1 MGIVRMGC
9 PEDFIIQLK
18 EKFEIEEFV
27 ETGTYK
33 GHTSIWASKNFNSV
47 KTIENSQII
56 FDKYSKKLTGYQ
68 NIERLFG
75 NSADV
80 IKKVANKS
88 KIQLFWLD
96 AHWCG
101 GDTFGTEDE
110 CPLIEELE
118 TIKEMAH
125 PESIILIDDA
135 RLFMAPPPL
144 PHNSKDWPTLHD
156 IFDCV
161 STHYFSAVFDDV
173 IFAANKRNKEVYV
186 DIIQQYQT
194 VQFNIQKRN
203 QKRLISK
210 VAKYSSL
217 AMKKLS
223 N

>member
-9 PEDFIIQLK
+9 PEDFILQLK
-18 EKFEIEEFV
+18 AKFDIEEFV

-33 GHTSIWASKNFNSV
+33 GHTSIWASKNFKSV
-47 KTIENSQII
+47 KTIENSGII
-56 FDKYSKKLTGYQ
+56 FAKTSKKLASHQ
-68 NIERLFG
+68 NIECLFG
-75 NSADV
+75 NSAEV
-80 IKKVANKS
+80 IKKVADKS
-88 KIQLFWLD
+88 KVQLFWLD

-101 GDTFGTEDE
+101 GDTFGTDDE

-118 TIKEMAH
+118 TIKAMAH
-125 PESIILIDDA
+125 SKSIILIDDA

-156 IFDCV
+156 VFNCLDAD
-161 STHYFSAVFDDV
+161 YFSAVFDDV
-173 IFAANKRNKEVYV
+173 IFAGNKENHNEYNDV
-186 DIIQQYQT
+186 IQQYQT

-210 VAKYSSL
+210 VARYSSL
-217 AMKKLS
+217 AVKKLS